1 MSAAGGSTAA
11 PPRRGLRCPRC
22 GREALSLWC
31 KLRLAPLGKLTC
43 AGCGAAL
50 RPRRLPGV
58 ALAILGS
65 LLGVFGGVLLIVAV
79 GAFASMWNL
88 FGTFLAGMLAVEL
101 LAHALYVF
109 RVTLVASEDRTTLGS
124 RGGRRRRR

>member
-1 MSAAGGSTAA
+1 MA

-22 GREALSLWC
+22 GREALSLWR
-31 KLRLAPLGKLTC
+31 KLRLAPLGKLAC

-58 ALAILGS
+58 VLAILGS
-65 LLGVFGGVLLIVAV
+65 LLGVFCGVLLVAAV
-79 GAFASMWNL
+79 GSFASVWSL
-88 FGTFLAGMLAVEL
+88 FGTFLAGTLAGEL

-109 RVTLVASEDRTTLGS
+109 RVTLVAAEDRTTLER
-124 RGGRRRRR
+124 RGGLRRRR